1 MNPPYTQTGLVDLFD
16 RSGGNLNLHIVC
28 LFLFQSISSQPLFTF
43 HFILDPSLFKLLHI
57 NSNFFMCNVIKNSK
71 QLKVKKF
78 RMYTYQLVTFTF
90 KNNSNSNKNLL
101 LLMCSNLCILAAS
114 INNNNIHRRN
124 QLNSLKSLYSSFSKN
139 LKFYL
144 LYKCGFCHRPDQT
157 EQWSR
162 GQEHRG
168 SGIHNSRELVIRFV
182 CKLSIK
188 WRICMKH
195 IWVFRKET

>member
-28 LFLFQSISSQPLFTF
+28 LFLFQSISSQLLFTF

-90 KNNSNSNKNLL
+90 KN
-101 LLMCSNLCILAAS
+101 NLCILAAS

-188 WRICMKH
+188 
-195 IWVFRKET
+195 

>member
-1 MNPPYTQTGLVDLFD
+1 MWLRIQNNWKLK
-16 RSGGNLNLHIVC
+16 
-28 LFLFQSISSQPLFTF
+28 
-43 HFILDPSLFKLLHI
+43 SLECIHI
-57 NSNFFMCNVIKNSK
+57 NWSHLHLKIILIPIK
-71 QLKVKKF
+71 
-78 RMYTYQLVTFTF
+78 M
-90 KNNSNSNKNLL
+90 L